1 MVGGGICQ
9 PHKNQAG
16 TLETEHPMKILIPVL
31 CALLV
36 LAGCATSANYQ
47 KSLNAWVGE
56 DESALVAKWGKPNK
70 SYDVDGFTYLVYT
83 TSGEVS
89 SPGINTDSQSTVAGT
104 SIFGGANGWIPSLT
118 FWSSCQTTFE
128 IQKGKV
134 VAFEFKGADC
144 RSSTK

>member
-1 MVGGGICQ
+1 MTNLHNNRTG
-9 PHKNQAG
+9 P
-16 TLETEHPMKILIPVL
+16 LETGLPMNKLFSLI

-47 KSLNAWVGE
+47 KNLNAWVGE

-70 SYDVDGFTYLVYT
+70 TYEVDGFTYLVYN
-83 TSGEVS
+83 TSGEAS

-118 FWSSCQTTFE
+118 FWSTCQTTFE

-134 VAFEFKGADC
+134 VTFEFKGADC

>member
-1 MVGGGICQ
+1 MTNLQ
-9 PHKNQAG
+9 NNRTG
-16 TLETEHPMKILIPVL
+16 TLKTELPMNKLFSLI

-47 KSLNAWVGE
+47 KNLNAWVGE

-70 SYDVDGFTYLVYT
+70 TYEVDGLTYLVYN
-83 TSGEVS
+83 TSGEAS
-89 SPGINTDSQSTVAGT
+89 SPGINTDSQNTVAGT

-118 FWSSCQTTFE
+118 FWSTCQTTFE

-134 VAFEFKGADC
+134 VTFEFKGADC
-144 RSSTK
+144 RSSAK

>member
-1 MVGGGICQ
+1 MN
-9 PHKNQAG
+9 K
-16 TLETEHPMKILIPVL
+16 LFSLI

-47 KSLNAWVGE
+47 KNLNAWVGE
-56 DESALVAKWGKPNK
+56 DESALVTKWGKPNK
-70 SYDVDGFTYLVYT
+70 TYEVDGLTYLVYN
-83 TSGEVS
+83 TSGEAS
-89 SPGINTDSQSTVAGT
+89 SPGINTDSQNTVAGT

-134 VAFEFKGADC
+134 VTFEFKGADC
-144 RSSTK
+144 RSSAK

>member
-1 MVGGGICQ
+1 MSKLFSLG
-9 PHKNQAG
+9 
-16 TLETEHPMKILIPVL
+16 

-47 KSLNAWVGE
+47 KNLNAWVGE

-70 SYDVDGFTYLVYT
+70 TYDVDGFTYLVYT

-89 SPGINTDSQSTVAGT
+89 SPGTSSDSQNTVAGT

-118 FWSSCQTTFE
+118 FWSTCQTTFE

-134 VAFEFKGADC
+134 VTFEFKGADC

>member
-1 MVGGGICQ
+1 MNKFFSLV
-9 PHKNQAG
+9 
-16 TLETEHPMKILIPVL
+16 

-47 KSLNAWVGE
+47 KTLNAWVGE
-56 DESALVAKWGKPNK
+56 DESALVAKWGKPDK
-70 SYDVDGFTYLVYT
+70 TYEVDGFTYLVYT
-83 TSGEVS
+83 RSGEVS
-89 SPGINTDSQSTVAGT
+89 SPGINTESQNTVAGT

-134 VAFEFKGADC
+134 VTFEFKGADC
-144 RSSTK
+144 RSSAK

>member
-1 MVGGGICQ
+1 MNKLF
-9 PHKNQAG
+9 P
-16 TLETEHPMKILIPVL
+16 LI

-47 KSLNAWVGE
+47 KNLNAWVGE

-70 SYDVDGFTYLVYT
+70 TYEVDGFTYLVYN
-83 TSGEVS
+83 TSGEAS
-89 SPGINTDSQSTVAGT
+89 SPGINTDSQSTVAG
-104 SIFGGANGWIPSLT
+104 ANGWIPSLT
-118 FWSSCQTTFE
+118 FWSTCQTTFE

-134 VAFEFKGADC
+134 VTFEFKGADC

>member
-1 MVGGGICQ
+1 MTNLQ
-9 PHKNQAG
+9 NNRTG
-16 TLETEHPMKILIPVL
+16 TLKTELPMNKLFSLI

-47 KSLNAWVGE
+47 KNLNAWVGE

-70 SYDVDGFTYLVYT
+70 TYEVDGLTYLVYN
-83 TSGEVS
+83 TSGEAS
-89 SPGINTDSQSTVAGT
+89 SPGINTDSQNTVAGT

-134 VAFEFKGADC
+134 VTFEFKGADC
-144 RSSTK
+144 RSSSK